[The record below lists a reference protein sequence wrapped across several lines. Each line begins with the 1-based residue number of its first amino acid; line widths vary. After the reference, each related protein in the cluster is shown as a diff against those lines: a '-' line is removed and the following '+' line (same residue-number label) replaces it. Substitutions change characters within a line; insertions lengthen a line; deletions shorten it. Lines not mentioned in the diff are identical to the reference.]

1 MLQATPAIARVQI
14 GNHEGAPREA
24 YGLNL
29 SARRAQAFAAYLI
42 RQRGVAAYR
51 LDPVGFGADRPLADT
66 RNPAN
71 FKKNM
76 RTELTIERWW
86 TTAPCPAGT
95 TEPPATPC
103 ITADG
108 EHILARP
115 PRFQYDRG
123 TLLPESFPDL
133 DAVAAL
139 LLATPA
145 LARVEVVAY
154 EVEPEDDAR
163 AARLSDRR
171 ARAVRDYLL
180 QRGVPA
186 DRIDARGMPPSAD
199 ATWLFI
205 RRWGL

>member
-1 MLQATPAIARVQI
+1 MSPPT
-14 GNHEGAPREA
+14 
-24 YGLNL
+24 
-29 SARRAQAFAAYLI
+29 ARR
-42 RQRGVAAYR
+42 
-51 LDPVGFGADRPLADT
+51 PCGFGADRPLADT
-66 RNPAN
+66 RNP
-71 FKKNM
+71 
-76 RTELTIERWW
+76 RTSRRTCDGADRIERWW

-95 TEPPATPC
+95 TEPPATTASRRMASTSSRRGRRASSTTAAPC
-103 ITADG
+103 SRRASSTWTP
-108 EHILARP
+108 RRRSCSP
-115 PRFQYDRG
+115 PRF
-123 TLLPESFPDL
+123 
-133 DAVAAL
+133 
-139 LLATPA
+139 